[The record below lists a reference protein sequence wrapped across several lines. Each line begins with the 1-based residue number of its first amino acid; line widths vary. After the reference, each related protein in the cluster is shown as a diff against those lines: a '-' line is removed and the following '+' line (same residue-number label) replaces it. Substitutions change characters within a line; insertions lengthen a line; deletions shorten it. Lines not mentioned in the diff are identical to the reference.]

1 MNYPEAFL
9 QLLECFKHLP
19 GIGAKS
25 AERLVYHV
33 LGMKDEY
40 VEDFADALMNLKNN
54 IYYCE
59 KCGHLTDG
67 KICDICEDETRD
79 QTIVMVVEKPQDVY
93 AMEKIKEYKGLY
105 HVLHGVVSMMDG
117 IGIEDLNI
125 QPLLKRIESEEI
137 NEVIIATNLTR
148 EGETT
153 ALYLARLLQKYNIQ
167 VTRIARGLPIG
178 GNIDYADELTLIK
191 SLEGRTKI

>member
-25 AERLVYHV
+25 AERLVYH
-33 LGMKDEY
+33 LLNTQDEY
-40 VEDFADALMNLKNN
+40 VEEFADALLNLKKN
-54 IYYCE
+54 IHYC
-59 KCGHLTDG
+59 KQCGNISETEV
-67 KICDICEDETRD
+67 CDICQDSHRD
-79 QTIVMVVEKPQDVY
+79 HSLVMVVEKPQDVF
-93 AMEKIKEYKGLY
+93 AMEKVKEYRGIY

-125 QPLLKRIESEEI
+125 QPLLDKIQAGTI
-137 NEVIIATNLTR
+137 KEVIIATNLTR

-153 ALYLARLLQKYNIQ
+153 SLYLARLLQNENVK
-167 VTRIARGLPIG
+167 VTRIAHGLPIG
-178 GNIDYADELTLIK
+178 SNIDYADELTLLK
-191 SLEGRTKI
+191 SLQGRTKI

>member
-1 MNYPEAFL
+1 M
-9 QLLECFKHLP
+9 
-19 GIGAKS
+19 
-25 AERLVYHV
+25 
-33 LGMKDEY
+33 
-40 VEDFADALMNLKNN
+40 
-54 IYYCE
+54 
-59 KCGHLTDG
+59 
-67 KICDICEDETRD
+67 
-79 QTIVMVVEKPQDVY
+79 
-93 AMEKIKEYKGLY
+93 
-105 HVLHGVVSMMDG
+105 LHGVVSMMDG

>member
-25 AERLVYHV
+25 AERLVYH
-33 LGMKDEY
+33 LLNTQDEY
-40 VEDFADALMNLKNN
+40 VEEFADALLNLKKN
-54 IYYCE
+54 IHYC
-59 KCGHLTDG
+59 KQCGNISETEV
-67 KICDICEDETRD
+67 CDICQDSHRD
-79 QTIVMVVEKPQDVY
+79 HSLVMVVEKPQDVF
-93 AMEKIKEYKGLY
+93 AMEKVKEYRGIY

-125 QPLLKRIESEEI
+125 QPLLDKIQAGTI
-137 NEVIIATNLTR
+137 KEVIIATNLTR

-153 ALYLARLLQKYNIQ
+153 SLYLARLLQNENVK
-167 VTRIARGLPIG
+167 VTRIAHGLPIG
-178 GNIDYADELTLIK
+178 SNIDYADELTLLK
-191 SLEGRTKI
+191 SLQGRTEI

>member
-1 MNYPEAFL
+1 MNYPEAFI

-19 GIGAKS
+19 GVGSKS

-33 LGMKDEY
+33 LNMKDEY
-40 VEDFADALMNLKNN
+40 IEEFAEALVNLKSN
-54 IYYCE
+54 IHFCE
-59 KCGHLTDG
+59 KCGHLSDEP
-67 KICDICEDETRD
+67 ICEICSNEERD
-79 QTIVMVVEKPQDVY
+79 QSVVMVVEKPQDVY
-93 AMEKIKEYKGLY
+93 AMEKIKEYHGLY

-117 IGIEDLNI
+117 VGIEDLNI
-125 QPLLKRIESEEI
+125 HPLMNRINEGKVK
-137 NEVIIATNLTR
+137 EVIIATNLTR

-153 ALYLARLLQKYNIQ
+153 ALYLARLLQEYDIQ

>member
-1 MNYPEAFL
+1 MHYPEAFL

-19 GIGAKS
+19 GIGSKS

-33 LGMKDEY
+33 LNMKEEY
-40 VEDFADALMNLKNN
+40 VEEFADALVNLKAN
-54 IYYCE
+54 IHFCE
-59 KCGHLTDG
+59 KCGHLTDD
-67 KICDICEDETRD
+67 KICEICEDEERD
-79 QTIVMVVEKPQDVY
+79 QTMIMVVEKPQDVY
-93 AMEKIKEYKGLY
+93 AMEKIKEYRGLY

-125 QPLLKRIESEEI
+125 QPLLKRIEKQEI
-137 NEVIIATNLTR
+137 KEVIIATNLTR

-153 ALYLARLLQKYNIQ
+153 ALYLARLLQEYDVQ